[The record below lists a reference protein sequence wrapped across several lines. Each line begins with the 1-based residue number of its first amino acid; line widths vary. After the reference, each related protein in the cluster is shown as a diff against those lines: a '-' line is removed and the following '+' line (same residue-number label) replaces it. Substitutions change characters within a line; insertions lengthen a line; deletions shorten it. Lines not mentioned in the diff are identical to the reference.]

1 MNFFKQ
7 KYGVW
12 LIFVWAILN
21 TTTQSWAADN
31 ETETLEQRVGQ
42 LEREVTELK
51 QVLSQLTATKPA
63 VTNSNVG
70 QSTTLLT
77 MKRWF
82 YREENLK
89 FTVQYAIDVELFN
102 GFDKAIKEID
112 ARVKFK
118 NLFGGLLYTMT
129 ISSNLPIASG
139 TSVIDKGTLENGRLL
154 GSGHQMR
161 RLKNDEITAELTV
174 RRIVFEDNSVVSF

>member
-7 KYGVW
+7 KYGT
-12 LIFVWAILN
+12 LLMIVWAVLN
-21 TTTQSWAADN
+21 THAQSWAAEN
-31 ETETLEQRVGQ
+31 ETGILTQRVEQ
-42 LEREVTELK
+42 LEKEVAELK
-51 QVLSQLTATKPA
+51 QVLSQLIATKSTVA
-63 VTNSNVG
+63 NTNIG
-70 QSTTLLT
+70 QNTTLLT

-102 GFDKAIKEID
+102 GFDKSIKEID

-129 ISSNLPIASG
+129 ISSNLPIAPGS
-139 TSVIDKGTLENGRLL
+139 SMIDKGTLENGRLL

>member
-70 QSTTLLT
+70 QVPLC
-77 MKRWF
+77 
-82 YREENLK
+82 
-89 FTVQYAIDVELFN
+89 
-102 GFDKAIKEID
+102 
-112 ARVKFK
+112 
-118 NLFGGLLYTMT
+118 
-129 ISSNLPIASG
+129 
-139 TSVIDKGTLENGRLL
+139 
-154 GSGHQMR
+154 
-161 RLKNDEITAELTV
+161 
-174 RRIVFEDNSVVSF
+174 